1 MSVAHS
7 RTSTCHLAP
16 QGHTAFRR
24 QSYQASQHL
33 TPLTA
38 KLITKRDAGAVLAES
53 TLFISLR
60 IAYWYKLTQ
69 LLQPNRHKRPAG
81 AFMTGLASGQALIEA
96 LQDGPSHKDT
106 AATRKGSLPL
116 TELRAEKNL
125 PSPEREN
132 FLGEKEI
139 AKSDTQ
145 KCQASY
151 PMLPLYWLHE
161 GIAT

>member
-1 MSVAHS
+1 
-7 RTSTCHLAP
+7 
-16 QGHTAFRR
+16 
-24 QSYQASQHL
+24 
-33 TPLTA
+33 
-38 KLITKRDAGAVLAES
+38 
-53 TLFISLR
+53 
-60 IAYWYKLTQ
+60 
-69 LLQPNRHKRPAG
+69 
-81 AFMTGLASGQALIEA
+81 MTGLASGQALIEA